1 MRVKTKTKAK
11 RLTKKSDKFLIT
23 RKRSCRFCR
32 NKIKNIDYKD
42 IKLLEA
48 FITEK
53 GKINSR
59 RFSGNCARHQRVVAE
74 AIKKARFISLLPY
87 VRM

>member
-1 MRVKTKTKAK
+1 MRVKAKTK
-11 RLTKKSDKFLIT
+11 RLTKKSDKFLVT

-32 NKIKNIDYKD
+32 NKVKVIDYKD

-59 RFSGNCARHQRVVAE
+59 RFSGNCARHQRVVTE
-74 AIKKARFISLLPY
+74 VIKKARFISLLPY